1 MAHAWLIPHLI
12 AKSSASVLVTK
23 EAWWTVLIIGWLN
36 EWICNMEVAIS
47 FLILASVIT
56 RAVWCLEKQQRV
68 TSSSSWS
75 WVLLWFFSFLLT
87 KLKEKWLENISTIQW
102 PGENSGSRRE
112 KDGNIP
118 WDLMFESIICP
129 FVNDLCRLDKDPILW
144 EVITFVWGG
153 SLFSKFFRIWLVGS
167 LKERMKDLLAIF

>member
-23 EAWWTVLIIGWLN
+23 EAWWTVLIIGRLN

-56 RAVWCLEKQQRV
+56 RAVWCSEEQQRV
-68 TSSSSWS
+68 TSSSSWL
-75 WVLLWFFSFLLT
+75 WVLLWFFSFLST
-87 KLKEKWLENISTIQW
+87 KLKEKRLENISTIQW
-102 PGENSGSRRE
+102 PGENSGSRGE

-118 WDLMFESIICP
+118 WDLMFELMICP
-129 FVNDLCRLDKDPILW
+129 FVNDLWRLDKDPILW
-144 EVITFVWGG
+144 EVIAFVWGG
-153 SLFSKFFRIWLVGS
+153 SSFSKFFRMWLVGS
-167 LKERMKDLLAIF
+167 LKECMRDLLAIF